1 MSHGLLKMLLSTRG
15 TLLQHTH
22 AVRCRRAEHTRGTLH
37 KGSTHTAVDAS
48 DAAADGANS
57 NFDEIQIAG

>member
-22 AVRCRRAEHTRGTLH
+22 AARCRRAEHTRDTLH
-37 KGSTHTAVDAS
+37 KGSTLLLMPPMQQLMAQK
-48 DAAADGANS
+48 
-57 NFDEIQIAG
+57 FKF